1 MLQEL
6 YDMKK
11 KLKIPITK
19 LNLNYIVHEL
29 ILFFGSTREAKHN
42 MDF

>member
-1 MLQEL
+1 MLNEL
-6 YDMKK
+6 YDMKEE
-11 KLKIPITK
+11 IENSNNK
-19 LNLNYIVHEL
+19 LNFNYIVHEL